1 MKETWTL
8 WNCIPEETQTL
19 LRLYQ
24 YQQHHHH
31 LGTPAD
37 IPVEPVIET
46 RIEDTEE
53 IERLMRTPPT
63 NSRGVY

>member
-1 MKETWTL
+1 MRKTWTL

-24 YQQHHHH
+24 YQQHRRHFEP
-31 LGTPAD
+31 PAD
-37 IPVEPVIET
+37 VPVELVIET

-63 NSRGVY
+63 KSRGVY